1 MASPPM
7 AALEGLIHGG
17 LENLQQKLPRSAE
30 ATYIHF
36 SIFAWN
42 WLPRT
47 TFHDE
52 YIRDEEYVTSIAAT
66 TFAFHSLEEAELRNL
81 KK

>member
-1 MASPPM
+1 MEVLKIYNKSYQDP
-7 AALEGLIHGG
+7 L
-17 LENLQQKLPRSAE
+17 KLHISTFQSFGSRNDK
-30 ATYIHF
+30 
-36 SIFAWN
+36 AWN

-66 TFAFHSLEEAELRNL
+66 TFAFHSLEAELRNL

>member
-36 SIFAWN
+36 SIFV
-42 WLPRT
+42 LPL
-47 TFHDE
+47 
-52 YIRDEEYVTSIAAT
+52 
-66 TFAFHSLEEAELRNL
+66 SLNSFSYSSFLQFV
-81 KK
+81 